1 MKHLYIYLITLTALL
16 LASPAAFAQE
26 EEEWEG
32 IGTGAYQPGILDSY
46 DDEFRDVVPAAVYE
60 SKTTPGKYKFVPTPP
75 AEGLRMVY
83 EIVVHTENP
92 DKIWC
97 EDAYFFYGIM
107 NLTVRH
113 LVEET
118 RSGDYPENYGKME
131 DGAITFSTPESF
143 MVITMTS
150 PMASNINGKFALYL
164 PGAQIPG
171 SDPIV
176 NDTWEVMGT
185 GKYTEGF
192 VDCEYEAGKTW
203 DVEIEKSVEHPGC
216 YRFKPYPEGN
226 PSCPKLPEIAD
237 VYVYIHAENPM
248 EVYTSDFT
256 LLNSQGKGYKIQHRA
271 VLPSSPDYSYYG
283 TLEDNVITFPA
294 NSHIA
299 TIIGISGAGSM
310 YTNEAG
316 KAAVALPGSE
326 YGDFYVKAV
335 HPACAVA
342 ADEGFCKFPYRI
354 EGGADV
360 AAAGI
365 IVEPGNITADNV
377 DIEKYMKEGIQAYPK
392 DLFNLDLNMHF
403 PMVADQFGTNRWTMI
418 LVALDAEQKPHGF
431 SLSTYFTPE
440 NDNNWEAYY
449 NAEMTDIIL
458 SPGYFMGGTYDVL
471 VEQRKG
477 VPGFYRVV
485 NPFDNHPSITGNDEY
500 VKGHTDH
507 KHYLYIHA
515 EDPEYVYIEESSVGL
530 DLGYGDVIASSA
542 VGSLLNQSKTLEEIK
557 SAGTPA
563 GKMSDKEISFP
574 SGALKFFETSYK
586 NMVLQDCGNGVLL
599 RLTEPASGI
608 DNILTDDSP
617 EAVYFDLQ
625 GFRVAN
631 PQKGG
636 MYIMHKNGKAS
647 KVIF

>member
-1 MKHLYIYLITLTALL
+1 MLL
-16 LASPAAFAQE
+16 GTPAVFAQDE
-26 EEEWEG
+26 GESEWEG
-32 IGTGAYQPGILDSY
+32 IGTGAYQPGILDCY
-46 DDEFRDVVPAAVYE
+46 ADEFRDVVPAAVYE

-83 EIVVHTENP
+83 DIVVHTENP
-92 DKIWC
+92 DKVWC
-97 EDAYFFYGIM
+97 EEASFFYGIM
-107 NLTVRH
+107 NLPVRH
-113 LVEET
+113 CVEEAGL
-118 RSGDYPENYGKME
+118 GDYPENYGKLK

-150 PMASNINGKFALYL
+150 PMASNLEGKFALYL
-164 PGAQIPG
+164 PGSQIPG
-171 SDPIV
+171 SDPII

-216 YRFKPYPEGN
+216 YRFKPYPVGN

-248 EVYTSDFT
+248 EVYTTDFT

-271 VLPSSPDYSYYG
+271 VLPQSPDYSYYG
-283 TLEDNVITFPA
+283 TLEDGVISFPA

-299 TIIGISGAGSM
+299 TTIGVSGGGSM

-316 KAAVALPGSE
+316 KCAIALPGSA

-335 HPACAVA
+335 HGACARPA
-342 ADEGFCKFPYRI
+342 SEGFCKFPYRI

-365 IVEPGNITADNV
+365 VVESGFFTPTDE
-377 DIEKYMKEGIQAYPK
+377 DIAKYMQEGVQAFPK
-392 DLFNLDLNMHF
+392 DLFNMDLNMNF

-418 LVALDAEQKPHGF
+418 LIALDAEQKAHGY

-440 NDNNWEAYY
+440 NDKDWESYY
-449 NAEMTDIIL
+449 EAEMTDILL
-458 SPGYFMGGTYDVL
+458 SPGYFYGGTYNVL
-471 VEQRKG
+471 VEQKKG
-477 VPGFYRVV
+477 VAGYFRVV
-485 NPFDNHPSITGNDEY
+485 NPFKEHPSVVGNDDY

-507 KHYLYIHA
+507 NHYLYIHA
-515 EDPEYVYIEESSVGL
+515 EDPDYVYIEESPMGL
-530 DLGYGDVIASSA
+530 DLGYGDVVASSA
-542 VGSLLNQSKTLEEIK
+542 VGTLLNQGKTLEEIK

-563 GKMSDKEISFP
+563 GKMKDMEISFP
-574 SGALKFFETSYK
+574 TGALKFFETDYK
-586 NMVLQDCGNGVLL
+586 NMMLQDCGDGLML
-599 RLTEPASGI
+599 RLTKPSAGV
-608 DNILTDDSP
+608 DNILTDEEC
-617 EAVYFDLQ
+617 EAEYYDLQ
-625 GFRVAN
+625 GIRVAN
-631 PQKGG
+631 PQEGG
-636 MYIMHKNGKAS
+636 VYIVRKNGKAS